1 MARPPVDGL
10 EIAGGVARVSGAL
23 ALDRI
28 GALLRELEPL
38 LARGE
43 IRVLDVAGARNADSA
58 ALALL
63 FACRRRAAAHGRALR
78 ISALPEALT
87 ALARLYGVDALL
99 AP

>member
-1 MARPPVDGL
+1 MARPPIDGL
-10 EIAGGVARVSGAL
+10 EIAGDVARVSGVL
-23 ALDRI
+23 APDRI
-28 GALLRELEPL
+28 ALLLRELEPL

-43 IRVLDVAGARNADSA
+43 IGALDVTGVRHADSA

-63 FACRRRAAAHGRALR
+63 FACRRRAAAHGHALR

-87 ALARLYGVDALL
+87 ALAQLYGVDALL